1 MISITVISISLILL
15 LWKNVYKYMNDWEK
29 YSEKPLPD
37 KKIFSG
43 NLNMKII
50 TDAQFCKNFEIKIYI
65 NTMNYMFKVIHY

>member
-1 MISITVISISLILL
+1 MIG
-15 LWKNVYKYMNDWEK
+15 KNPV
-29 YSEKPLPD
+29 PD

-50 TDAQFCKNFEIKIYI
+50 TDAHFCKNFEIKIYI